1 MPLHLSLFC
10 AAALPLCTFHYATV
24 TFILEAGGN
33 FLVNSA
39 SGGLGV
45 YTHKHPAPAV
55 ESGKDAA
62 ERRKMFIPSITS
74 TLTDAH
80 IELL

>member
-1 MPLHLSLFC
+1 MLH
-10 AAALPLCTFHYATV
+10 HATV
-24 TFILEAGGN
+24 TFIQEAGGN

-45 YTHKHPAPAV
+45 HSHKHPVPAV
-55 ESGKDAA
+55 EPSNDAA
-62 ERRKMFIPSITS
+62 EGREMFIPSIAS